1 MSELDPDVRAL
12 LEAPNFVHVAT
23 LMPDGAPASVAVWA
37 GVHEGRP
44 YFFTQPQSQKARNL
58 ARDGRIALSVVDREN
73 PYRTGRLRGAVTD
86 TLEGDAA
93 LELIDRLSVA
103 YTGAPF
109 PMRSGVVYFVD
120 VTRSAFFELPFSDT
134 PAS

>member
-1 MSELDPDVRAL
+1 MSKLDPDVRAL

-23 LMPDGAPASVAVWA
+23 LLPDGAPASVAVWA
-37 GVHEGRP
+37 AIHEGRP

-73 PYRTGRLRGAVTD
+73 PYRTGRLRGTVSD
-86 TLEGDAA
+86 TVEGDAA
-93 LELIDRLSVA
+93 LELIDRLAVS

-120 VTRSAFFELPFSDT
+120 VVRSTFFELPFTDT
-134 PAS
+134 PAA

>member
-1 MSELDPDVRAL
+1 MSALDPDVRAL

-23 LMPDGAPASVAVWA
+23 LLPDGAPASVAVWA
-37 GVHEGRP
+37 GIHEGRP

-58 ARDGRIALSVVDREN
+58 ARDQRLALSVVDREN
-73 PYRTGRLRGAVTD
+73 PYRTGRLRGTVAE

-93 LELIDRLSVA
+93 LELIDRLAVS

-109 PMRSGVVYFVD
+109 PLRSGIVYFVD
-120 VTRSAFFELPFSDT
+120 VARSTFFELPFTDT
-134 PAS
+134 PAV

>member
-23 LMPDGAPASVAVWA
+23 LLGDGSPTSVAVWA

-58 ARDGRIALSVVDREN
+58 ARDGRIALSVVDRDN
-73 PYRTGRLRGAVTD
+73 PYRTGRLRGTVDETI
-86 TLEGDAA
+86 EGDAA
-93 LELIDRLSVA
+93 LELIDRLAVA
-103 YTGAPF
+103 YTGQPF
-109 PMRSGVVYFVD
+109 PMRSGVVYLID
-120 VTRSAFFELPFSDT
+120 VARSAFFELPFADT
-134 PAS
+134 PAA

>member
-1 MSELDPDVRAL
+1 M
-12 LEAPNFVHVAT
+12 
-23 LMPDGAPASVAVWA
+23 G
-37 GVHEGRP
+37 GRCTRTGP

-73 PYRTGRLRGAVTD
+73 PYRTGRLRGTVTE
-86 TLEGDAA
+86 TIEGDAA

-109 PMRSGVVYFVD
+109 PMRSGVVYLVD
-120 VTRSAFFELPFSDT
+120 VARSTFFELPFTDT
-134 PAS
+134 PAA